1 MQIELLSPQ
10 LIDVSSDAKKVSPDA
25 IQALAESFQQIGQ
38 RVPVEVIAGTEGRYR
53 LVFGV
58 KRLAAAAS
66 LGINI
71 SAIVRQSDEF
81 ANDAQIRLTEIS
93 ETLYRH
99 QLTALERSVDVAD
112 WCAIWRAAH
121 PVRRGPKPRASELSA
136 NLALNSDD
144 DAVLEIADDFVGT
157 ISDAA
162 QRFLKISRREVF
174 RALKISGI
182 PAELRDR
189 IALDDGLADNQQTL
203 LDIAGQP
210 YERAARI
217 VELLISGEA
226 TNYADAIAII
236 DQVPRAN
243 PLAAWEK
250 LNDRFT
256 RLKPNEQDA
265 FFALNEASVMR
276 WLADRKAARR

>member
-1 MQIELLSPQ
+1 MQIEFLSPQ

-25 IQALAESFQQIGQ
+25 IQALAESYKLIGQ
-38 RVPVEVIAGTEGRYR
+38 RVPVEVVAGSEGRYR

-66 LGINI
+66 LGIDI

-99 QLTALERSVDVAD
+99 ELTALEHSVDVAD
-112 WCAIWRAAH
+112 WCAIWRAAN
-121 PVRRGPKPRASELSA
+121 PVRRGPKPKQELSA
-136 NLALNSDD
+136 VSALNSDD
-144 DAVLEIADDFVGT
+144 ETIEIAGAFSGT
-157 ISDAA
+157 FSEAA
-162 QRFLKISRREVF
+162 QRFLKISRRNVF
-174 RALKISGI
+174 NALKIASI
-182 PAELRDR
+182 PAELRER
-189 IALDDGLADNQQTL
+189 IALDEGLADNQQTL

-226 TNYADAIAII
+226 ANYADAVAII

-243 PLAAWEK
+243 PLAVWEK

-276 WLADRKAARR
+276 WIAERKAARR

>member
-38 RVPVEVIAGTEGRYR
+38 RVPVEVIAGAEGRYR
-53 LVFGV
+53 LVFGA
-58 KRLAAAAS
+58 KRLAAATS
-66 LGINI
+66 LGIDI

-99 QLTALERSVDVAD
+99 ELTALEHSVDVAD
-112 WCAIWRAAH
+112 WCAIWRAAN
-121 PVRRGPKPRASELSA
+121 PVRRGPKPKQELSA
-136 NLALNSDD
+136 DSALNSDD
-144 DAVLEIADDFVGT
+144 EAIETAAAFSGT
-157 ISDAA
+157 FSEAA
-162 QRFLKISRREVF
+162 QRFLKISRRNVF
-174 RALKISGI
+174 NALKIAGI
-182 PAELRDR
+182 PADLRER
-189 IALDDGLADNQQTL
+189 IALDDGLADNQQSL

-256 RLKPNEQDA
+256 RMKPTEQDA
-265 FFALNEASVMR
+265 FFSLNEASIMR
-276 WLADRKAARR
+276 WVAERRAARR

>member
-38 RVPVEVIAGTEGRYR
+38 RVPVEVVAGTEGRYR
-53 LVFGV
+53 LVFGA

-66 LGINI
+66 LGIDI
-71 SAIVRQSDEF
+71 SAIVRQPDEF
-81 ANDAQIRLTEIS
+81 ANDAQIRLTSIS

-99 QLTALERSVDVAD
+99 ELTALEHSVDVAD
-112 WCAIWRAAH
+112 WCAIWRAAN
-121 PVRRGPKPRASELSA
+121 PVRRGPKPKQELGAES
-136 NLALNSDD
+136 ALNSDD
-144 DAVLEIADDFVGT
+144 ETVATAEAFSGT
-157 ISDAA
+157 FSEAA
-162 QRFLKISRREVF
+162 QRFLKISRRNVF
-174 RALKISGI
+174 NALKIAGI
-182 PAELRDR
+182 PADLRER

-210 YERAARI
+210 YERASRI

-236 DQVPRAN
+236 DQIPRAN

-256 RLKPNEQDA
+256 RLKPAEQDA

-276 WLADRKAARR
+276 WIAERKAARR

>member
-1 MQIELLSPQ
+1 MQIEFLSPQ

-53 LVFGV
+53 LVFGA
-58 KRLAAAAS
+58 KRLAAATS
-66 LGINI
+66 IGIDI

-99 QLTALERSVDVAD
+99 ELTALERSVDVAD
-112 WCAIWRAAH
+112 WCAIWRAAN
-121 PVRRGPKPRASELSA
+121 PVKLGRKSKPEEMSA
-136 NLALNSDD
+136 NFAL
-144 DAVLEIADDFVGT
+144 
-157 ISDAA
+157 ISDEEQIASAETFSGSFSEAA
-162 QRFLKISRREVF
+162 QRFLKISRRSVF
-174 RALKISGI
+174 HALKIASI
-182 PAELRDR
+182 PADLRER
-189 IALDDGLADNQQTL
+189 IALDDGLADNQQIL
-203 LDIAGQP
+203 LEIAAQP
-210 YERAARI
+210 YERASRI

-276 WLADRKAARR
+276 WIAERKAARR

>member
-53 LVFGV
+53 LVFGA
-58 KRLAAAAS
+58 KRLAAATS
-66 LGINI
+66 LGIDI

-99 QLTALERSVDVAD
+99 ELTALEHSVDVAD
-112 WCAIWRAAH
+112 WCAIWRAAN
-121 PVRRGPKPRASELSA
+121 PVRRGPKPKQELSA
-136 NLALNSDD
+136 DSAPNSEDETIETAA
-144 DAVLEIADDFVGT
+144 AVSGT
-157 ISDAA
+157 VSEAA
-162 QRFLKISRREVF
+162 QRVLKISRRNVF
-174 RALKISGI
+174 NALKIASI
-182 PAELRDR
+182 PAELRER
-189 IALDDGLADNQQTL
+189 IALDEGLADNQQTL
-203 LDIAGQP
+203 LESAGQP

-265 FFALNEASVMR
+265 FFSLNEASVMR
-276 WLADRKAARR
+276 WLAERRSARR